1 MKMRW
6 AALVAATM
14 TLALPGQASENQTRE
29 TRPAVASD
37 WIAHRT
43 QRVPQGTRRQRARE
57 AVIRA
62 RALNKGAT
70 WVCSPAG
77 FGKKSRCHRG

>member
-14 TLALPGQASENQTRE
+14 TLALRGGAAVNQSGK
-29 TRPAVASD
+29 TRPAVAFD
-37 WIAHRT
+37 WMANGT
-43 QRVPQGTRRQRARE
+43 QGVSQETRRQRARE

>member
-6 AALVAATM
+6 AALFAATV

-29 TRPAVASD
+29 ARTPVAFD
-37 WIAHRT
+37 WMANGT
-43 QRVPQGTRRQRARE
+43 QGVSQETRRQRARQ

-62 RALNKGAT
+62 KALNSGAT